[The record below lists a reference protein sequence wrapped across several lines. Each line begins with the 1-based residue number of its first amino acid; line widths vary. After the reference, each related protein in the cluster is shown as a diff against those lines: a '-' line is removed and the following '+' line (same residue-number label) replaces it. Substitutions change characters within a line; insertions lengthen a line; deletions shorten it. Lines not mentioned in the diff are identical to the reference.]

1 MGIFSNIKSAWQ
13 LRKYLKKLEAFD
25 YKSLYKKLGFQDQ
38 ENHYLLKSKRFNRG
52 LQYVKSFGLMGL
64 SFEKLISR
72 RISDDELERIV
83 LLSHLAPV
91 YDDLFDK
98 RNTPKERIVLLLRE
112 PSTQPDNDE
121 ELMFLMFYRPLF
133 QKMNKKRSFLSCFL
147 KLTDAQEN
155 SKKQLIANTSKEE
168 IRKITEEKGGYSA
181 LLIFSLL
188 DAELKNEKALYQLGA
203 CCQYMDDIFDWHD
216 DSIANRKTI
225 ANGLNIAQLK
235 SFYSQALVE
244 TIDAFDKEF
253 GMLAETL
260 LTPGNICLDFYRKN
274 GVNTIDT
281 PEERTICDMENI
293 ENIRKLIFNLR

>member
-38 ENHYLLKSKRFNRG
+38 ENQYLLKSKHFNRG
-52 LQYVKSFGLMGL
+52 RQYVKSFGLMGL

-83 LLSHLAPV
+83 LLSHLAPL

-98 RNTPKERIVLLLRE
+98 TNTSKERIVLLLRE

-121 ELMFLMFYRPLF
+121 ELMFSMFYRPLF
-133 QKMNKKRSFLSCFL
+133 QKMNKKLSFLSCFL
-147 KLTDAQEN
+147 KLTAAQEN
-155 SKKQLIANTSKEE
+155 SKKQLLENTTPDEVL
-168 IRKITEEKGGYSA
+168 KITQEKGGCSA
-181 LLIFSLL
+181 LLLFSLL
-188 DAELKNEKALYQLGA
+188 DAELKNEKALHKLGA

-216 DSIANRKTI
+216 DSIENRKTI
-225 ANGLNIAQLK
+225 ANGLKIADLK
-235 SFYSQALVE
+235 SFYSQELLE
-244 TIDAFDKEF
+244 TVDGFDKEF
-253 GMLAETL
+253 GPLAETL

-274 GVNTIDT
+274 GLDTIDA
-281 PEERTICDMENI
+281 PEERMICDMENI